1 MLKFRIRL
9 HFMFSQDRV
18 VENNHTTIN
27 NVSDE
32 LTLIQQEIEHVNK
45 NPTVQFFTEISR
57 NTQSKSFTL
66 SLTECVWELRNNAL

>member
-32 LTLIQQEIEHVNK
+32 LTLI
-45 NPTVQFFTEISR
+45 
-57 NTQSKSFTL
+57 
-66 SLTECVWELRNNAL
+66 